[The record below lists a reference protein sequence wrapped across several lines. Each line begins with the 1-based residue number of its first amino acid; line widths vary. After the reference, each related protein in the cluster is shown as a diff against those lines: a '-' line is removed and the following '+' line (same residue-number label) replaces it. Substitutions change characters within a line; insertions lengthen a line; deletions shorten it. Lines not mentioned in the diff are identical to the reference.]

1 MAWRGDLHVCNTI
14 HKSRLPDIQQ
24 HPHVPVNAPFAA
36 AVEFSAMALPPPIL
50 LFFSGLLSKDN
61 SGASM
66 PGNEVVSL
74 LALSCGSAEAGARVA
89 ASLRDSGVL
98 RVIGVTE
105 SPIGGPFDPVAVYDV
120 VEPESSSSPS
130 PSLLAQT
137 PPRPGTE
144 GSSSALG
151 RSSLSLS
158 VTRSASRDADG
169 GTTSAGVVRLLASSA
184 TVAGSAHAYSPED
197 GGPPSASLVA
207 ALVQVA
213 RLRHSCTSNVS
224 HSSPCALQAPLCVSV
239 SVPSASRVLREDADR
254 FVLVLRQRCT
264 MNLSRTL

>member
-1 MAWRGDLHVCNTI
+1 
-14 HKSRLPDIQQ
+14 
-24 HPHVPVNAPFAA
+24 
-36 AVEFSAMALPPPIL
+36 MALPPPIL

-61 SGASM
+61 SGASI

-98 RVIGVTE
+98 RAIGTTE
-105 SPIGGPFDPVAVYDV
+105 SPIGAPFDPAAVYDV
-120 VEPESSSSPS
+120 VEPASSSSPS

-137 PPRPGTE
+137 PPRPGAE
-144 GSSSALG
+144 GTSSALG

-158 VTRSASRDADG
+158 LTRSASRDADG

-184 TVAGSAHAYSPED
+184 TVAGSAHAHSPGD
-197 GGPPSASLVA
+197 MGSSSANLVT
-207 ALVQVA
+207 ALVQVLA
-213 RLRHSCTSNVS
+213 WLRQAVLPSYLTRT
-224 HSSPCALQAPLCVSV
+224 PCSLQAPLCVSV

-254 FVLVLRQRCT
+254 FVLCGIARRQSCTVGPHPCVRC
-264 MNLSRTL
+264 LQ